1 MSVYP
6 STETLAALEA
16 RLKAPR
22 PLPADPVA
30 ERIVSWH
37 VFRRQEE
44 AREFGRHILL
54 GKGEELIGGLT
65 RDSLG
70 PLYWVG
76 VRVEDSKPGAIAAR
90 STRPTSWIPRTR
102 KARCY
107 EPEERHY
114 PQI

>member
-76 VRVEDSKPGAIAAR
+76 VRVEDIEAWGDRRAINK
-90 STRPTSWIPRTR
+90 TDFVD
-102 KARCY
+102 
-107 EPEERHY
+107 
-114 PQI
+114 PQNPKSPML